1 MKPIS
6 IDFNL
11 RSWTEKISRNTAIAA
26 AAAAALLLALLF
38 ALRPAPIQVDVAAIT
53 RGPLR
58 VTVDEEGKTRIKN
71 IFAVSAP
78 VTGMLRRSA
87 LDPGDDVVKD
97 QTVVAVIE
105 PAAPIFLDARTLKEA
120 EAQLAAAQAAVTLA
134 EAEVKQAETEAN
146 WASSE
151 LTRAEALSRSSTIAE
166 RTLERA
172 RLDLDRQR
180 AGLARAKANLEVRKS
195 DLATAQARLIGPE
208 RSQGQP
214 SVDQKKC
221 CVEVRAPVSGKILR
235 ELQESEKV
243 VLAGAPLFEI
253 GNPAELDIVIEL
265 LSADA
270 VRIVPGAEASIDSA
284 GLSEPVRAKVR
295 RIEPAGMTKVSAL
308 GIEEQRVRV
317 YLDLESP
324 FDVWKRLGH
333 DYRIFARI
341 ALWSAPDAVRVP
353 LSALFRRGDRWAV
366 YRFDAGRA
374 VLTTVEIG
382 HRNAE
387 FAEVLSGLKA
397 EDVVVLYPGDRVS
410 PGIRLAKRSSN
421 SM

>member
-1 MKPIS
+1 MKPNTLES
-6 IDFNL
+6 YL
-11 RSWTEKISRNTAIAA
+11 RSLPQKVSRSTAIAA
-26 AAAAALLLALLF
+26 GVGAVLLLALLF
-38 ALRPAPIQVDVAAIT
+38 TLRSAPVQVDVAVISQ
-53 RGPLR
+53 GPLR

-71 IFAVSAP
+71 VFAVSAP

-87 LDPGDDVVKD
+87 LDPGDEVIND

-105 PAAPIFLDARTLKEA
+105 PAAPVFLDARTLKEA

-134 EAEVKQAETEAN
+134 EAEVKQAETEVN

-151 LTRAEALSRSSTIAE
+151 LLRSEALARSSTIAE

-172 RLDLDRQR
+172 RLDLERQK
-180 AGLARAKANLEVRKS
+180 AGLARAKAGLEVRRS

-208 RSQGQP
+208 RPGLQP
-214 SVDQKKC
+214 SGDQNKC

-235 ELQESEKV
+235 ELQESERV

-253 GNPAELDIVIEL
+253 GNPAELDIIVDL

-270 VRIVPGAEASIDSA
+270 VRVVPGAEASIDSA
-284 GLSEPVRAKVR
+284 GLPAPITAKVR
-295 RIEPAGMTKVSAL
+295 RIEPAGITKVSAL

-341 ALWSAPDAVRVP
+341 ALWSKGDAMRVP

-366 YRFDAGRA
+366 YRLSD
-374 VLTTVEIG
+374 TVEKV
-382 HRNAE
+382 
-387 FAEVLSGLKA
+387 FALLFA
-397 EDVVVLYPGDRVS
+397 
-410 PGIRLAKRSSN
+410 RLFSSH
-421 SM
+421 SRQAIE